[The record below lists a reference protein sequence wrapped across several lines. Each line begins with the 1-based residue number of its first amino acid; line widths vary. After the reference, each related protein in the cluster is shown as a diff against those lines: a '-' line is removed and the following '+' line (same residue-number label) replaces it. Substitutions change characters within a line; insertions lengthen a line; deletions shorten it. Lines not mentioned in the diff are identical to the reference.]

1 MKSIILSEKLEMPNS
16 IHKTKASWIRM
27 SAGQEIIL
35 VSNETIAGTI
45 KVASS
50 SSLVEVVAMEATPRT
65 STTQ

>member
-1 MKSIILSEKLEMPNS
+1 MPNS

>member
-1 MKSIILSEKLEMPNS
+1 
-16 IHKTKASWIRM
+16 M

-45 KVASS
+45 EVASS